1 MSSSTIRK
9 AIGVVKDQTSI
20 SIAKVAGNVA
30 PDLEVLIVKATGH
43 DIEPAEDKYIREI
56 LHLISQSRG
65 YVSACVYNISKRLS
79 KTHDWVVALKA
90 LMLVHRLLVDGDPVF
105 GQEMMCASRKGTR
118 VLNMSDFRVEALS
131 NYWDHSGFVKN
142 YAMYLDQKLEFIAF
156 ERKLSAVNDRY
167 GDFREE
173 PGYGISHKS
182 KSYGD
187 LYESIVRG
195 DRKDIK
201 VATPVRE
208 MKPDRVLE
216 RLNKL
221 LRLIDRVLCCRP
233 AGSAKSSR
241 MVLVALYL
249 VLNESFRIYADI
261 CEALGVLL
269 DRFPE
274 MEYANS
280 VKTFDE
286 YVNAAKTIDELVDFY
301 SWSKELGVARAAEF
315 PEVQKITD
323 KVLGTLERFLR
334 EKKNK
339 LKKNKEEGSSPNMNG
354 NTPPSGGQAIGDL
367 LNLKD
372 DTVPADDHRN
382 TLALVLL
389 SGPPSAEGK
398 GSWEVFSN
406 GENEKTSAWQTP
418 VAESGK
424 ADWELALVESAS
436 NLPKQ
441 KANIAGGLDPVML
454 NGIYEQGGVSYNQV
468 GEGSTSSMVT
478 YGLGR
483 SATPVLALPAPNE
496 TVQPVDPQDPFAASL
511 MVPPPPYVQ
520 LADLEKKQS
529 FLAQGQQAWQQ
540 YGNGS
545 NTTMGKINAGV
556 ATYNGMGQQ
565 AGYNYAHY

>member
-1 MSSSTIRK
+1 MSSSKIRK

-43 DIEPAEDKYIREI
+43 DSEPAEEKYVREI
-56 LHLISQSRG
+56 LHLTSLSRG

-105 GQEMMCASRKGTR
+105 GQEIMFASRKGTR
-118 VLNMSDFRVEALS
+118 VLDMSDFRVEALS
-131 NYWDHSGFVKN
+131 NYWDHSGFVKS

-156 ERKLSAVNDRY
+156 ERKLSPI
-167 GDFREE
+167 GFRDDH
-173 PGYGISHKS
+173 GYGISHKS

-187 LYESIVRG
+187 LDESILCGERREVIVVR
-195 DRKDIK
+195 
-201 VATPVRE
+201 TPVRE

-221 LRLIDRVLCCRP
+221 LRLIDRALSCRP
-233 AGSAKSSR
+233 AGGAKSSK

-249 VLNESFRIYADI
+249 VLSESFRIYADI

-274 MEYANS
+274 MEYGNC
-280 VKTFDE
+280 VKTFDQ
-286 YVNAAKTIDELVDFY
+286 YVNAAKTIDELIDFY
-301 SWSKELGVARAAEF
+301 SWSKELGVARAKEF
-315 PEVQKITD
+315 PEVQKVTD
-323 KVLGTLERFLR
+323 KILGTLERFLR

-339 LKKNKEEGSSPNMNG
+339 LKKDMEECNKENGPSPPATVATME
-354 NTPPSGGQAIGDL
+354 DL

-372 DTVPADDHRN
+372 DIVPPADNHGN
-382 TLALVLL
+382 MLELVLF
-389 SGPPSAEGK
+389 SGPKTVETKGTWEASCTGGSDNTAAWRTGVVEG
-398 GSWEVFSN
+398 
-406 GENEKTSAWQTP
+406 
-418 VAESGK
+418 GK

-441 KANIAGGLDPVML
+441 KAVGGLDPVML
-454 NGIYEQGGVSYNQV
+454 NGIYDQGAVTQNLGYNQV
-468 GEGSTSSMVT
+468 
-478 YGLGR
+478 R
-483 SATPVLALPAPNE
+483 APPVLALPAPNE
-496 TVQPVDPQDPFAASL
+496 KKPVVDPQDPFSASL

-520 LADLEKKQS
+520 LADLEKKRG
-529 FLAQGQQAWQQ
+529 FLVQEQHVWQP
-540 YGNGS
+540 YGS
-545 NTTMGKINAGV
+545 NVVKINGGV
-556 ATYNGMGQQ
+556 AAYSGMGPQ